1 MLLQY
6 EYDFITDVIRLW
18 HAPLSWP
25 FFYDL
30 FQVVSFLP
38 NVFGLMFRFT
48 NQIDL
53 HSYFWPKIANWR
65 AIYIYFMTCSL
76 NINEFWQVLCLFDNS
91 SFLFSISLALSLLTR
106 AFEFEL
112 YIYIYIYILYIY
124 AYIYICICIYW
135 MKLFLGHFTVTSC
148 FYYQQLI

>member
-53 HSYFWPKIANWR
+53 HSYFWLKIANWR

-112 YIYIYIYILYIY
+112 YIYIYIYII
-124 AYIYICICIYW
+124 YIYIYIYYIYMHIYIYVYVYIGW
-135 MKLFLGHFTVTSC
+135 SYFLVI
-148 FYYQQLI
+148 LL